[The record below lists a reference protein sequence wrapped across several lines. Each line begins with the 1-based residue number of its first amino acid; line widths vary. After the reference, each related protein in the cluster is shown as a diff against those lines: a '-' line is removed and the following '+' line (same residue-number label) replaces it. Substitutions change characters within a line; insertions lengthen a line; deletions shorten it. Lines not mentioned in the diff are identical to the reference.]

1 MKILFLVLSPAI
13 MAAMIKSYPIDA
25 TDEVSE
31 KKEISIGNQVWML
44 DNLNV
49 DKFRNGDSIPQAKTD
64 EEWENAGI
72 NGQPAWCYYDNNP
85 DNGKRYGKLYNW
97 HAVNDSRG
105 LAPKGWHIPSA
116 QEWIVLLDN
125 LSVVSGRLVFG
136 EKMNES
142 SFTNLLGGS
151 RLLFDEKQEDGST
164 FYLLDELARYWS
176 SNDANSYFAY
186 GFLIY
191 PSTKSKPNLIYHL
204 KENGLSIRCLKD

>member
-31 KKEISIGNQVWML
+31 KKEISIGDQVWML

-72 NGQPAWCYYDNNP
+72 NRQPAWCYYDNNP
-85 DNGKRYGKLYNW
+85 DNGKKYGKLYNW
-97 HAVNDSRG
+97 YAVNDSRG

-116 QEWIVLLDN
+116 EDWIVLLDN

-151 RLLFDEKQEDGST
+151 RRLFDEKPEDGST
-164 FYLLDELARYWS
+164 FYLLDEIAHYWS
-176 SNDANSYFAY
+176 SNGANSYCAY
-186 GFLIY
+186 GVSIY
-191 PSTKSKPNLIYHL
+191 PLKYGKPNLIYDL
-204 KENGLSIRCLKD
+204 KENGFSIRCLKD

>member
-125 LSVVSGRLVFG
+125 LSVVS
-136 EKMNES
+136 
-142 SFTNLLGGS
+142 
-151 RLLFDEKQEDGST
+151 
-164 FYLLDELARYWS
+164 
-176 SNDANSYFAY
+176 
-186 GFLIY
+186 
-191 PSTKSKPNLIYHL
+191 
-204 KENGLSIRCLKD
+204 